1 MMKRILTILGIC
13 LLPFNAH
20 SFELTIPFT
29 WDSNGFTIGNARGDI
44 MRVAMSYNGY
54 DAKKNRKELQ
64 AILDIDPVKVPWCAG
79 FINYVLE
86 KSGYDSTGNLSAA
99 SYHHYGMRVTEP
111 QPGDIVLMRRSGG
124 SGRHVAFF
132 YGWQFDNDGVKY
144 IQLLGGNQD
153 DAVNITAYPVAAIV
167 EYRRPIKKL
176 S

>member
-1 MMKRILTILGIC
+1 MMKRILAILGIC
-13 LLPFNAH
+13 LIPFSNVNA
-20 SFELTIPFT
+20 FELTIPFT
-29 WDSNGFTIGNARGDI
+29 WDKNGFSFGEVKTDI
-44 MRVAMSYNGY
+44 IQIALQYNGY

-99 SYHHYGMRVTEP
+99 SYHNYGMHVKEP
-111 QPGDIVLMRRSGG
+111 QPGDIVLLRRSGG

-132 YGWQFDNDGVKY
+132 YGWTFDNGIKY
-144 IQLLGGNQD
+144 VQLLGGNQD
-153 DAVNITAYPVAAIV
+153 DAVNISAYPVASIV
-167 EYRRPIKKL
+167 EFRRPIKKL

>member
-44 MRVAMSYNGY
+44 MQIAMKYNGY
-54 DAKKNRKELQ
+54 DAKKNRSELT
-64 AILDIDPVKVPWCAG
+64 ALLDIDPVKVPWCAG
-79 FINYVLE
+79 FINYVLA
-86 KSGYDSTGNLSAA
+86 KAGYENTNNLSAA
-99 SYHHYGMRVTEP
+99 SYHNYGTHVKEP
-111 QPGDIVLMRRSGG
+111 QPGDIVLLRRSGG

-132 YGWQFDNDGVKY
+132 YGWTFDNGVKY
-144 IQLLGGNQD
+144 VQLLGGNQD